1 MAKEFFRS
9 FQCLRSCG
17 YNKEIALSLTTD
29 PFHERLRISSTGRSF
44 DTQSGRCAQDLCF
57 LLKGVSAL

>member
-17 YNKEIALSLTTD
+17 YYKEIALSLATD

-44 DTQSGRCAQDLCF
+44 DAQPGRCAQDLCF
-57 LLKGVSAL
+57 LLKGVGAL

>member
-9 FQCLRSCG
+9 FQCLRSCD
-17 YNKEIALSLTTD
+17 YDQEIALSLATD
-29 PFHERLRISSTGRSF
+29 PFDKRLRISSTGRSF

-57 LLKGVSAL
+57 LLKGGGAL